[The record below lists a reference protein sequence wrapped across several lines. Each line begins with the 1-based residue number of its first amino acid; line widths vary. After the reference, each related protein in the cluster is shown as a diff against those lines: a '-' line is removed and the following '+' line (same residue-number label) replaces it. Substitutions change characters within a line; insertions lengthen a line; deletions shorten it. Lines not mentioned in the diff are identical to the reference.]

1 MLLDWLQQW
10 DSPAIE
16 FGEVLSQ
23 HGRHAEGLAFFDLA
37 LREEAGDPHCERR
50 SYCRARAHIARGTTL
65 MGLGG
70 RKEEAIAAFEAAFE
84 LAQRQKL
91 WAFAALAL
99 REMHRLGSLAPESE
113 SEVVRRVRAM
123 VAEMKDGVN
132 GELAAFVGE
141 ALSSLVGL

>member
-1 MLLDWLQQW
+1 MI
-10 DSPAIE
+10 S

-23 HGRHAEGLAFFDLA
+23 HGRHAEGVAFFNLA
-37 LREEAGDPHCERR
+37 LREKVGDPHCERR
-50 SYCRARAHIARGTTL
+50 SYCRARAHISRGAAL
-65 MGLGG
+65 VGLGG
-70 RKEEAIAAFEAAFE
+70 HKEEAIAAFEAAFE

-113 SEVVRRVRAM
+113 SEVVRAMRAM

-141 ALSSLVGL
+141 ALSSLVGM